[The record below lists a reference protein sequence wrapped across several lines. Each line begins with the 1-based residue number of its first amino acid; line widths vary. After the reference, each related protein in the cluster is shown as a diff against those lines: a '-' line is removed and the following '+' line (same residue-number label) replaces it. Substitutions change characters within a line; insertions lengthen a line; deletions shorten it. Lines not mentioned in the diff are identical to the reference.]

1 MAYPY
6 TPPVSHRFITA
17 RIDDISEADQVY
29 VVPGFRG
36 RIRNI
41 SSVIEGAITSVDAVL
56 TAKIGGTAVTGGVI
70 TVAYSGSAAGTVDSC
85 TPTAARTFTASDAI
99 EVETNGGSSGA
110 RQVMITIECEPT

>member
-17 RIDDISEADQVY
+17 RIDDISSADQVY

-36 RIRNI
+36 RIKKI
-41 SSVIEGAITSVDAVL
+41 SSVIEGAISSADAVL
-56 TAKIGGTAVTGGVI
+56 TAKIGGTAVTGGTI
-70 TVAYSGSAAGTVDSC
+70 TVANSGSAAGDVDSC
-85 TPTAARTFTASDAI
+85 SPTAARDFSASDAI
-99 EVETNGGSSGA
+99 EIETNGGSSTA